1 MRKILLN
8 LEIST
13 KCRAAC
19 SMCPRKH
26 VPKNKFID
34 DDLVN
39 IISKELDDT
48 FWEID
53 LSGRGEPTLHPKF
66 HELSRIIKNNSNTQ
80 LAVVTT
86 ADNLTDKVNDT
97 FREYIDVIR
106 LSVSSYD
113 EKIFKKVHCGLNYN
127 KIWDNIK
134 RLGNE
139 HAYKTVIHLTGGS
152 VIYEGLEIT
161 VEKLREI
168 GFREFRLFPLWNRAG
183 DNEVKAKEEEFRH
196 DIIEKLGL
204 RSSESEYDGGN
215 SSDYINDYK
224 RNKLTNP
231 KYCIV
236 GDSSLFITYNGD
248 ILGCFQ
254 DFSGKCIVANIRN
267 SNLKDIIKH
276 KKDKVGRYEFCS
288 NCNSNIAI
296 LNITNK
302 KNKIMNYQLS
312 VGFNGKKDTL
322 LKIINSSNKVGDVY
336 TGGLSGKIYG
346 GRFQYEDSYE
356 KIKENIEICHKHGI
370 TLSITLNSPSG
381 VPEKSDKIWWDDIAN
396 YLCELESIGV
406 DKVICSH
413 PFLISLAK
421 EKTNLIVV
429 ASTIAEISNVRSALY
444 YEELGADI
452 IVPSVSINHDL
463 KELILMKDN
472 LQHATL
478 KILVNEVCLGNCPY
492 RRFHHAHLSKA
503 NHRNYDIDYTSS
515 CTKKY
520 LDNPY
525 LFLTNNVIRPEDLK
539 LYEGIC
545 DNFKLVGRTI
555 EDDILVNMIK
565 AYGNEY
571 YDGNLLDILDNRFQR
586 VINIPNNKLNELI
599 YKKMKCD
606 KNCAK
611 CGYCKDLYTTIQ
623 NEFV

>member
-134 RLGNE
+134 RPGNE

-296 LNITNK
+296 LNI
-302 KNKIMNYQLS
+302 
-312 VGFNGKKDTL
+312 D
-322 LKIINSSNKVGDVY
+322 
-336 TGGLSGKIYG
+336 
-346 GRFQYEDSYE
+346 
-356 KIKENIEICHKHGI
+356 
-370 TLSITLNSPSG
+370 
-381 VPEKSDKIWWDDIAN
+381 
-396 YLCELESIGV
+396 
-406 DKVICSH
+406 
-413 PFLISLAK
+413 
-421 EKTNLIVV
+421 
-429 ASTIAEISNVRSALY
+429 
-444 YEELGADI
+444 
-452 IVPSVSINHDL
+452 
-463 KELILMKDN
+463 
-472 LQHATL
+472 
-478 KILVNEVCLGNCPY
+478 
-492 RRFHHAHLSKA
+492 
-503 NHRNYDIDYTSS
+503 
-515 CTKKY
+515 
-520 LDNPY
+520 
-525 LFLTNNVIRPEDLK
+525 
-539 LYEGIC
+539 
-545 DNFKLVGRTI
+545 
-555 EDDILVNMIK
+555 
-565 AYGNEY
+565 
-571 YDGNLLDILDNRFQR
+571 
-586 VINIPNNKLNELI
+586 
-599 YKKMKCD
+599 
-606 KNCAK
+606 
-611 CGYCKDLYTTIQ
+611 
-623 NEFV
+623 